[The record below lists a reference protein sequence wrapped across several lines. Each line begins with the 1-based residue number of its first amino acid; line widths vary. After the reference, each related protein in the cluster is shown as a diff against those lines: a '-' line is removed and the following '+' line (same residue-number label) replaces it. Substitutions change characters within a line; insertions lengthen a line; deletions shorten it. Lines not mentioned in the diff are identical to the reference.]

1 MKVTQTVLPGVVIIE
16 PKVFGDERGFFV
28 ETFSAKRYAEE
39 AGITLPFVQDNRS
52 RSQLGVLRGLHFQKT
67 HPQGK
72 LVSVTQ
78 GAVYDVAV
86 DIDPHSPTFGR
97 YVGVELSEKNHLQFY
112 VPPGYAHGFCVL
124 SESVDFVYKCT
135 DYYHPEDEGGLAWD
149 CPFIDIQWPISE
161 PRLSDKDSN
170 SLHLKDLFPEKF

>member
-1 MKVTQTVLPGVVIIE
+1 MKVTQTKLPGVVIIE

-28 ETFSAKRYAEE
+28 ETFSAERYRTE
-39 AGITLPFVQDNRS
+39 AGIELPFVQDNRS
-52 RSQLGVLRGLHFQKT
+52 RSQGNVLRGLHFQKK

-72 LVSVTQ
+72 LVSVTR

-86 DIDPHSPTFGR
+86 DINPESETFGE
-97 YVGVELSEKNHLQFY
+97 YVGVELTEENHLQFY

-124 SESVDFVYKCT
+124 TDTVDFVYKCT

-149 CPFIDIQWPISE
+149 CPEVGIDWPLE
-161 PRLSDKDSN
+161 NPRLSDKDSN
-170 SLHLKDLFPEKF
+170 NPTLKEMFPEKF

>member
-1 MKVTQTVLPGVVIIE
+1 M
-16 PKVFGDERGFFV
+16 
-28 ETFSAKRYAEE
+28 
-39 AGITLPFVQDNRS
+39 
-52 RSQLGVLRGLHFQKT
+52 
-67 HPQGK
+67 
-72 LVSVTQ
+72 
-78 GAVYDVAV
+78 AV